1 MFSSTNNRPKVRT
14 PASPNPAADEPLP
27 HLKRDDPDAA
37 AADKT
42 NLPEAHRYNDN
53 NNDVTT
59 DAADP
64 EPEPTPA
71 PPTRLPL
78 RV

>member
-1 MFSSTNNRPKVRT
+1 MFSSANNRPKVRT
-14 PASPNPAADEPLP
+14 SAPPNPAADEPLP

-42 NLPEAHRYNDN
+42 NLPEAHRYNDD
-53 NNDVTT
+53 DVNANA
-59 DAADP
+59 DADDP
-64 EPEPTPA
+64 EPEPTRA
-71 PPTRLPL
+71 PLTRLPL